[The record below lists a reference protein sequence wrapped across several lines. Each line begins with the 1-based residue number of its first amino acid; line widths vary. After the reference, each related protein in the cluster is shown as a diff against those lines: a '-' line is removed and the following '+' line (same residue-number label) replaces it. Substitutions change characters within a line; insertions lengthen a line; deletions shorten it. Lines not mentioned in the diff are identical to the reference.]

1 MTGTTISSAALDPH
15 RRKILFRAWHRGLRE
30 MDLLLGSFADAWV
43 ARLEET
49 ELRDFER
56 LLESPDRDVL
66 DWLTE
71 ARPVPETFETPVF
84 AKLRQFHS
92 HARPLHI

>member
-30 MDLLLGSFADAWV
+30 MDLLFGGFADAWI
-43 ARLEET
+43 ARLDAT
-49 ELRDFER
+49 ELQDFER
-56 LLESPDRDVL
+56 LLESADRDVL

-71 ARPVPETFETPVF
+71 ARPVPEAFATPVF
-84 AKLRQFHS
+84 AKLRRFHS